1 MVKTWLDRVHE
12 EAMQESEEYRLAYQ
26 EEVERYEKVDRARKA
41 LLARL
46 VARRKDL
53 KLTQKDLADLT
64 DVSQAYISQI
74 ERDRTSLSAS
84 FLLQLLDALKMELD
98 LRPVKE
104 AKVEGASHSAAA
116 EAAASYGLQPKG

>member
-1 MVKTWLDRVHE
+1 MAKTWLDRIHE
-12 EAMQESEEYRLAYQ
+12 EAMAESEEYRLAYQ
-26 EEVERYEKVDRARKA
+26 GEVERYEKADQARKA

-84 FLLQLLDALKMELD
+84 FLLQLVEALQLELD
-98 LRPVKE
+98 LRPKNE
-104 AKVEGASHSAAA
+104 AKIEEPTRSAAA
-116 EAAASYGLQPKG
+116 EAKAKYGRKART